1 MRAAGENEL
10 DLAVERFAR
19 EAEGVLAERVEHLAE
34 SAVQRVNARLQE
46 LARRVD
52 ELAART

>member
-1 MRAAGENEL
+1 
-10 DLAVERFAR
+10 VERFAR

-34 SAVQRVNARLQE
+34 TAVQRVNARLQE

-52 ELAART
+52 ELGART